1 MTRIL
6 ASLAIGLWVAS
17 AAVFGVVY
25 FKSRPQ
31 MLAEERIQLSVTA
44 KERKFVLKEMRMML
58 ESLQGILM
66 ALESRDMASVAEAAG
81 SSGNVM
87 LRALPPSLM
96 AKVPKEFR
104 VLARDSHA
112 LFAKIEK
119 AAKSGAQDNRIIGL
133 LSEQLGVCTAC
144 HDTYQFRRNDE
155 QAGP

>member
-1 MTRIL
+1 MTRLL
-6 ASLAIGLWVAS
+6 AIVAIGLWVVS

-25 FKSRPQ
+25 YKNRPQ
-31 MLAEERIQLSVTA
+31 MMAAERIQLSVTA

-66 ALESRDMASVAEAAG
+66 ALESRDMKALAEAAG

-87 LRALPPSLM
+87 LRALPPTLM

-104 VLARDSHA
+104 MLARDSHI
-112 LFAKIEK
+112 LFTDIEREAK
-119 AAKSGAQDNRIIGL
+119 AGADNTKIIGL

-155 QAGP
+155 